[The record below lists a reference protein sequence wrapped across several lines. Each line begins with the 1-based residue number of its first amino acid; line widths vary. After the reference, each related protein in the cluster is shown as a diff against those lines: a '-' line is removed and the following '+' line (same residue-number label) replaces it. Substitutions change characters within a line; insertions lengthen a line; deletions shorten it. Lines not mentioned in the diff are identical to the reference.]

1 MAEKKIEDFGEKIEG
16 ARKDIAALRKGILE
30 LTGEMIDGW
39 NSKEQEQYINK
50 ELVWKRPDYQEMVD
64 NGLNREVAYFIK
76 TVRDAIPAKPPVKS
90 EEGRKGYVAFV
101 QDVRDMAMKV
111 QSHSDIS
118 SFKHQM
124 IDKYLES
131 TGIRS
136 YYAKPECYGGFQTK
150 LLRAINQTKSNLERE
165 VCAKEF
171 CYSEEE
177 HLKHTYIQAVFS
189 PGQYDSIK
197 VQPNI
202 LGKGTSHEYGYLDIY
217 ATEKSAENSGFRS
230 KSMFRIQDE
239 NRCCPDM
246 TEADFEHDKFYVI
259 SKRCELL
266 FSGID
271 TREEAERLALE
282 WAKKAEQ
289 AKNPDKKKTGRS
301 HKEKLL
307 PPQLEHIQ
315 RNGEEHRERDMNV
328 SGEDILES
336 FKLRGGQ
343 FGNWTNQNDR
353 QTNMNMLFDAF
364 RDLAV
369 ALDIPYE
376 NVSLSKDNGERT
388 ASLAIAWGARGHSS
402 ALAHYEPLE
411 NVINL
416 TKMRGAGSLAH
427 EWGHALD
434 CYVKEM
440 AGLTAGYR
448 ADKAQKYMATHCVD
462 KDNPFAAVIRTMN
475 YKETPNGNLEAT
487 EYYKQA
493 KKADKDYAKT
503 DNGYWASAC
512 EMFARA
518 FACYVSDKLQE
529 KGVRSDYL
537 TGHSEYT
544 VYPTGEERQ
553 KINEAIDKLIDDLK
567 ERGYLKHQVHDIQAE
582 SKKLPVIK
590 PVEHTPVPDCEY
602 GEQMTLFDMMN
613 SSDDSVPT
621 KQEAEAVPVAAEMP
635 LQETKGEPKPDDV
648 TFLAQDFEIGGVS
661 FDFEGEPTIRIKAV
675 LPDDLSAD
683 DRKTLIERAGIHNP
697 ENIENLSRAELTL
710 YLDYDE
716 NGAGGVLKAS
726 VGHIDLKEFCFDL
739 NDSEIHSA
747 SQIAEQVLGHSAE
760 TERDAMREMA
770 ESMFDRSL
778 EDKDIAE

>member
-16 ARKDIAALRKGILE
+16 ARKDIAALRKGIVE

-50 ELVWKRPDYQEMVD
+50 ELAWKRPDYQEMVD

-76 TVRDAIPAKPPVKS
+76 TVRDAIPAKPPIKS

-101 QDVRDMAMKV
+101 QDVRDMAMKI
-111 QSHSDIS
+111 QSHNDIS

-136 YYAKPECYGGFQTK
+136 YYAKQECYGGFQTK
-150 LLRAINQTKSNLERE
+150 LLRAINQTKSDLERE
-165 VCAKEF
+165 VRAKEF
-171 CYSEEE
+171 CYSEDE

-189 PGQYDSIK
+189 PSQYDSIK

-202 LGKGTSHEYGYLDIY
+202 LGRGTSHEYGYLDIY
-217 ATEKSAENSGFRS
+217 VTEKSGFRS
-230 KSMFRIQDE
+230 TSMFRIQDE

-259 SKRCELL
+259 SKRSELL

-271 TREEAERLALE
+271 TKEEAERLALE

-315 RNGEEHRERDMNV
+315 RSGEEHREHDMNV

-376 NVSLSKDNGERT
+376 DVSLSKDNGERT
-388 ASLAIAWGARGHSS
+388 AALAIAWGARGHSS

-475 YKETPNGNLEAT
+475 FKETPNGNLEAT

-590 PVEHTPVPDCEY
+590 PVERTPVPDCEY

-621 KQEAEAVPVAAEMP
+621 RQEVEAVPAVAEMP
-635 LQETKGEPKPDDV
+635 LQSEPKLNDV
-648 TFLAQDFEIGGVS
+648 TFLAHDFELEGVS
-661 FDFEGEPTIRIKAV
+661 FDFKGESTIRIKAI
-675 LPDDLSAD
+675 LPDDISFED
-683 DRKTLIERAGIHNP
+683 KKFIVERAGISNP
-697 ENIENLSRAELTL
+697 DIVETVANLNLDL
-710 YLDYDE
+710 YLDFDE
-716 NGAGGVLKAS
+716 NGASGVLKAS
-726 VGHIDLKEFCFDL
+726 WERIDSPVSTSLKEMRFEL
-739 NDSEIHSA
+739 NESEINSANQVAEKALSHS
-747 SQIAEQVLGHSAE
+747 VE
-760 TERDAMREMA
+760 TERDALHELA
-770 ESMFDRSL
+770 ETLFEKAQDAR
-778 EDKDIAE
+778 DIAE